1 MEAVEKKQIVYVVLG
16 MHRSGTSAMGG
27 VLEALGVE
35 FSNNLIPGDPE
46 INLKGYWE
54 HGEINVLHDQL
65 LGHLGSSWD
74 DPKPLPNNWLDGDLT
89 AEFRDKLINVI
100 NKDFGKSR
108 IWGFKDPRLCA
119 LLPLWMDIFEE
130 LRIEPYFI
138 IMVRH
143 PEEVADSLFRRN
155 GFDWQKSSLLW
166 TKHFLEAE
174 YHTRNRRRVFISF
187 DDLLADWRCVVAGI
201 AKEFQTQW
209 PRDPEM
215 SASAINK
222 LLDDSLKHHNYNQGS
237 GRLALEPG
245 SICSQT
251 FSIARNCVIN
261 ACPTDQSKAADRLRR
276 ELDMSLLP
284 HEINSAKK
292 EEKEDSAKIR
302 AIAFYLPQFH
312 SIPEND
318 EWWGSG
324 FTDWTN
330 VVKAKPLFPGH
341 YQPQLPANGN
351 FYDLRDSEA
360 REWQARLAREHG
372 IYGFCYYHYWFNGKR
387 LLETP
392 FTEVLKSG
400 KPDFPFCLC
409 WANEN
414 WTRRWDGNDQD
425 ILIIQEYS
433 HEDDLNFIRDLIPA
447 FSDKRYIRIN
457 GKPLLI
463 IYRAELFPDIRK
475 TVAIWRSEMI
485 EAGIG
490 DIYLANVENFV
501 SGVDPSTIGF
511 DAAIEFTPSG
521 KSAGI
526 TVNKMLAAGFY
537 EGFREV
543 LPITTPPYI
552 YDYEIAMKNV
562 LQKKDP
568 PYKRFRC
575 LFPGWDN
582 TARRAENATVFINS
596 SPGNFET
603 FLNGMKEKVNK
614 EFQGD
619 ERIIFIN
626 SWNEWGE
633 GCHLEPDEKYGKT
646 YLEICK
652 KILSDDPESAAAN
665 RHTVSIIV
673 VNYNGRSYLEECFN
687 SLLKME
693 NAGFSLQLIMV
704 DNLSQ
709 DNSVQFVKQTMP
721 QVKIIENDVNNF
733 ARALNLGI
741 RNSTGDY
748 IAFLNNDTRVDRHWL
763 TGLLDVLMRDE
774 RIGAVQS
781 KILFSDGETINSV
794 GVEEEQDYYFKDAGF
809 NERDRGQYDTAKE
822 LDYFTGGSVLLRRA
836 CMDSVGLVDEDFIM
850 FFEDVDYGIRCK
862 KAGWKIYFSPQSIVY
877 HKYHGMASMEL
888 ATYLSSRNRLLWIAK
903 HFPLKLPES
912 VRTSKFFPD
921 GRYDD
926 LYDSLIQAARKLLA
940 ENPVETS
947 LAVFAEIKDV
957 LLGIYGTEKTK
968 SFFSQVELLTGLKQI
983 KMGIHDHRLTV
994 IDASKLKA
1002 GELVPNEAYLSPI
1015 AAQLYLAAT
1024 LDRPVLAVFNRL
1036 EEVIRRMKE
1045 YDNSR
1050 RSYLEQIYELD
1061 RMLAEK
1067 DRQVQKLTK
1076 WATGAE
1082 TYAKSLLEAS
1092 AAERIEKDK
1101 QVQSLTE
1108 WATGAEAYAKSVA
1121 EQVQS
1126 LTEWATG
1133 AETYAKSL
1141 AEEVGRMHRERAEQ
1155 ELQITK
1161 LNAQLSRIQAQWLF
1175 RLAKLIKRTEE

>member
-1 MEAVEKKQIVYVVLG
+1 MEAAEKKQIAYVVLG

-27 VLEALGVE
+27 VLETLGVD

-74 DPKPLPNNWLDGDLT
+74 DIKPLRNGWMKENITL
-89 AEFRDKLINVI
+89 EFRNKLIRVI
-100 NKDFGKSR
+100 NKDFGNSS
-108 IWGFKDPRLCA
+108 IWGFKDPRLCR
-119 LLPLWMDIFEE
+119 LMPLWLDIFKMLE
-130 LRIEPYFI
+130 IEPYFI

-166 TKHFLEAE
+166 TRHFLEAE
-174 YHTRNRRRVFISF
+174 YHTRNLHRVFISF
-187 DDLLADWRCVVAGI
+187 DELLADWRRVASGI
-201 AKEFQTQW
+201 SKEFQTQW
-209 PRDPEM
+209 PRDPET
-215 SASAINK
+215 SATAINK
-222 LLDDSLKHHNYNQGS
+222 LLDDSLKHHNYNRGK
-237 GRLALEPG
+237 GRLASEPG
-245 SICSQT
+245 SICAQT
-251 FSIARNCVIN
+251 FSIAGNCVIN
-261 ACPTDQSKAADRLRR
+261 ACPNDQSGAADKLSR
-276 ELDMSLLP
+276 ELDMFFSP
-284 HEINSAKK
+284 DEINYSKK

-312 SIPEND
+312 PIPEND
-318 EWWGSG
+318 KWWGEG
-324 FTDWTN
+324 FTEWTN

-341 YQPQLPANGN
+341 YQPHLPADGDY
-351 FYDLRDSEA
+351 YDLRNSEV
-360 REWQARLAREHG
+360 REKQARLAREHG

-392 FTEVLKSG
+392 FNEVLKSG

-414 WTRRWDGNDQD
+414 WTRRWDGKDQD
-425 ILIIQEYS
+425 ILIRQEYS
-433 HEDDLNFIRDLIPA
+433 HEDDLNFIRYLIPA

-463 IYRAELFPDIRK
+463 IYRAELFPDIK
-475 TVAIWRSEMI
+475 MTTDLWRQEMI
-485 EAGIG
+485 NEGIG
-490 DIYLANVENFV
+490 ELYLANVENFV
-501 SGVDPSTIGF
+501 TGIEPATMGF
-511 DAAIEFTPSG
+511 DAAVEFCPSG

-526 TVNKMLAAGFY
+526 TVNKMLEAGLY
-537 EGFREV
+537 EEFRDV

-552 YDYEIAMKNV
+552 YDYEIAVKNI
-562 LQKKDP
+562 LQKNGP

-582 TARRAENATVFINS
+582 TARRAEDATVFINS
-596 SPGNFET
+596 SPGNFEK
-603 FLNGMKEKVNK
+603 FLSAMKEKVNK
-614 EFQGD
+614 EFKGD

-633 GCHLEPDEKYGKT
+633 GCHLEPDEKYGNT
-646 YLEICK
+646 YLETCK
-652 KILSDDPESAAAN
+652 TILSDDPASAAAKIN
-665 RHTVSIIV
+665 TVSIIV

-687 SLLKME
+687 SLMKMD
-693 NAGFSLQLIMV
+693 NSGFSLELIMV

-748 IAFLNNDTRVDRHWL
+748 VAFLNNDTRVDKDWL
-763 TGLLDVLMRDE
+763 AGLLDVMTRDE

-781 KILFSDGETINSV
+781 KILFSDGETINSA
-794 GVEEEQDYYFKDAGF
+794 GVEEEADYYFRDTGF
-809 NERDRGQYDTAKE
+809 NERDCGQYDMVGE

-836 CMDSVGLVDEDFIM
+836 CIDDVGPVDEDFIM

-903 HFPLKLPES
+903 HFPRKLPES

-947 LAVFAEIKDV
+947 LAVFAEIKDIM
-957 LLGIYGTEKTK
+957 LGIYGTEKTK

-983 KMGIHDHRLTV
+983 KMGIHDHPLTV

-1002 GELVPNEAYLSPI
+1002 GELVLNEAYLSPI
-1015 AAQLYLAAT
+1015 AAELYLAAT
-1024 LDRPVLAVFNRL
+1024 LDRPVLAVFSRL
-1036 EEVIRRMKE
+1036 EEVIIRMKE

-1067 DRQVQKLTK
+1067 DKQVQK
-1076 WATGAE
+1076 
-1082 TYAKSLLEAS
+1082 
-1092 AAERIEKDK
+1092 
-1101 QVQSLTE
+1101 
-1108 WATGAEAYAKSVA
+1108 
-1121 EQVQS
+1121 

-1141 AEEVGRMHRERAEQ
+1141 AEQVHSLTEWATGAETYAKSVAEQLQSLTCWATGAETYAKSLAEEVDRMHRERAEQ

-1161 LNAQLSRIQAQWLF
+1161 LNVQLSKIQAHWLF